1 MKMKAKIINKG
12 NHKMGLGK
20 LKDSKIVREK
30 RLSEKLWN
38 RNFTLLLQGQVVS
51 VFGDN
56 IYDIALRF
64 WILAETGSVALMGV
78 LMAITIIPKILIS
91 PFAGTFIDRHDRR
104 KILIVCDGISGVTIL
119 FIGVAAVMNFLQI
132 WMILI
137 AGIIVD
143 MCRCFFN
150 PTINSS
156 IPDVVSNSK
165 LIKANSMFEL
175 VSSVNEMVGYAFG
188 GFLVN
193 LIAVPLLFIFNGITF
208 LLSGIAEY
216 FTDIPKIQQVSQK
229 LNFMEDMKE
238 GIRYVNNLKGLKYLY
253 ITIAFLNF
261 FASMS
266 MTLTLPWFKANKELG
281 IELYGVA
288 MAINTLGMFGGFTM
302 LSTVE
307 IKKEKRFFA
316 FITSGIIVSITMI
329 LYSLTL
335 NPYLIFILFF
345 IDGLSLAIMGSLIQS
360 TMQSCVSANMRS
372 KVFGFKNALSS
383 ALMPLGMALA
393 GLLGEIVNMN
403 LIILGDYVVFL
414 ILFIYLG
421 FLSNVKEIING

>member
-1 MKMKAKIINKG
+1 MKAKIINKE
-12 NHKMGLGK
+12 NHKRGIGK
-20 LKDSKIVREK
+20 WKDSKRAREK

-51 VFGDN
+51 IFGDN

-119 FIGVAAVMNFLQI
+119 FIGIAAVMNFLQI

-143 MCRCFFN
+143 ICRCFFN

-175 VSSVNEMVGYAFG
+175 VSSVNEMAGYALG

-216 FTDIPKIQQVSQK
+216 FTDIPKIQEVSQK

-238 GIRYVNNLKGLKYLY
+238 GIRYINNLGGLKYLY

-288 MAINTLGMFGGFTM
+288 MAINTLGMFVGFTM
-302 LSTVE
+302 LSTIE
-307 IKKEKRFFA
+307 IKKEKRFCA

-335 NPYLIFILFF
+335 SPYLIFLLFF
-345 IDGLSLAIMGSLIQS
+345 IDGFSLAIMGSLIQS
-360 TMQSCVSANMRS
+360 TMQSCVSPNMRS

-403 LIILGDYVVFL
+403 LIILADYVLFL

>member
-1 MKMKAKIINKG
+1 MKAKIINKG

>member
-1 MKMKAKIINKG
+1 MKAKIINKG
-12 NHKMGLGK
+12 NHKRGLGK
-20 LKDSKIVREK
+20 WKDSKRASEK

-51 VFGDN
+51 IFGDN

-119 FIGVAAVMNFLQI
+119 FIGIAAVMNFLQI

-143 MCRCFFN
+143 ICRCFFY

-175 VSSVNEMVGYAFG
+175 VSSLNEMGGYALG

-216 FTDIPKIQQVSQK
+216 FTDIPKIQEVSQK

-238 GIRYVNNLKGLKYLY
+238 GIRYINNIKGLKYLY

-281 IELYGVA
+281 IELYGIA
-288 MAINTLGMFGGFTM
+288 MAINTLGMFVGFSM

-329 LYSLTL
+329 AYSLTL
-335 NPYLIFILFF
+335 NPYMIFILFF
-345 IDGLSLAIMGSLIQS
+345 IDGFSLAIMGSLIQS
-360 TMQSCVSANMRS
+360 TMQSCVSPNMRS

-403 LIILGDYVVFL
+403 LIILADYALFL

>member
-1 MKMKAKIINKG
+1 MKASIVKKE
-12 NHKMGLGK
+12 NHKSGLGK
-20 LKDSKIVREK
+20 SKNNKSAREK
-30 RLSEKLWN
+30 KLSEKLWN

-119 FIGVAAVMNFLQI
+119 FIGIAAVMNFLQI

-143 MCRCFFN
+143 VCRCFFY

-175 VSSVNEMVGYAFG
+175 VSSVNEMVGYALG

-216 FTDIPKIQQVSQK
+216 FTHIPKIQEVSQK
-229 LNFMEDMKE
+229 LNFIEDMKE
-238 GIRYVNNLKGLKYLY
+238 GIRYINNLKGLKYLY

-266 MTLTLPWFKANKELG
+266 MTLTLPWFKANNELG

-288 MAINTLGMFGGFTM
+288 MAINTLGMFVGFTM

-307 IKKEKRFFA
+307 IKKERRFFA
-316 FITSGIIVSITMI
+316 FITSGILVSITMI

-360 TMQSCVSANMRS
+360 TMQSCVSPNMRS

-393 GLLGEIVNMN
+393 GVLGEIVNMN
-403 LIILGDYVVFL
+403 LIILADYVLFL

>member
-1 MKMKAKIINKG
+1 MKEGIINKE
-12 NHKMGLGK
+12 NHKRGLGK
-20 LKDSKIVREK
+20 SKDNKREYEK
-30 RLSEKLWN
+30 RVSEKLWN
-38 RNFTLLLQGQVVS
+38 RNFTLLLQGQVIS

-119 FIGVAAVMNFLQI
+119 FIGIAAVMNFLQI

-137 AGIIVD
+137 TGIIVD
-143 MCRCFFN
+143 VCRCFFY

-175 VSSVNEMVGYAFG
+175 VSSVNEMVGYALG

-216 FTDIPKIQQVSQK
+216 FTHIPKIQEVSQK
-229 LNFMEDMKE
+229 LNFIEDMKE
-238 GIRYVNNLKGLKYLY
+238 GIRYINNLKGLKYLY

-266 MTLTLPWFKANKELG
+266 MTLTLPWFKANNELG

-288 MAINTLGMFGGFTM
+288 MAINTLGMFVGFTM

-307 IKKEKRFFA
+307 IKKERRFFA
-316 FITSGIIVSITMI
+316 FITSGILVSITMI

-360 TMQSCVSANMRS
+360 TMQSCVSPNMRS

-393 GLLGEIVNMN
+393 GVLGEIVNMN
-403 LIILGDYVVFL
+403 FIILADYVLFL
-414 ILFIYLG
+414 IFFIYLG

>member
-1 MKMKAKIINKG
+1 MKESIVNKE
-12 NHKMGLGK
+12 NHKRGLGK
-20 LKDSKIVREK
+20 SKDNKREYEK
-30 RLSEKLWN
+30 RVSEKLWN
-38 RNFTLLLQGQVVS
+38 RNFTLLLQGQVIS

-119 FIGVAAVMNFLQI
+119 FIGIAAVMNFLQI

-143 MCRCFFN
+143 VCRCFFY

-175 VSSVNEMVGYAFG
+175 VSSVNEMVGYALG

-216 FTDIPKIQQVSQK
+216 FTHIPKIQEVSQK
-229 LNFMEDMKE
+229 LNFIEDMKE
-238 GIRYVNNLKGLKYLY
+238 GIRYINNLKGLKYLY

-266 MTLTLPWFKANKELG
+266 MTLTLPWFKANNELG

-288 MAINTLGMFGGFTM
+288 MAINTLGMFVGFTM

-307 IKKEKRFFA
+307 IKKERRFFA
-316 FITSGIIVSITMI
+316 FITSGILVSITMI

-360 TMQSCVSANMRS
+360 TMQSCVSPNMRS

-393 GLLGEIVNMN
+393 GVLGEIVNMN
-403 LIILGDYVVFL
+403 FIILADYVLFL
-414 ILFIYLG
+414 IFFIYLG

>member
-1 MKMKAKIINKG
+1 MKEGIINKE
-12 NHKMGLGK
+12 NHKRGLGK
-20 LKDSKIVREK
+20 SKDNKREYEK
-30 RLSEKLWN
+30 RVSEKLWN
-38 RNFTLLLQGQVVS
+38 RNFTLLLQGQVIS

-119 FIGVAAVMNFLQI
+119 FIVIAAVMNFLQI

-143 MCRCFFN
+143 VCRCFFY

-175 VSSVNEMVGYAFG
+175 VSSVNEMAGYALG
-188 GFLVN
+188 GFLVS

-216 FTDIPKIQQVSQK
+216 FTNIPKIQEVSQR

-266 MTLTLPWFKANKELG
+266 MTLTLPWFKVNNELG

-288 MAINTLGMFGGFTM
+288 MAINTLGMFIGFII
-302 LSTVE
+302 LSLVE

-316 FITSGIIVSITMI
+316 FITSGILVSITMI

-360 TMQSCVSANMRS
+360 TMQSCVSPNMRS

-393 GLLGEIVNMN
+393 GVLGEIVNMN
-403 LIILGDYVVFL
+403 LIILADYVLFL
-414 ILFIYLG
+414 IFFIYLS
-421 FLSNVKEIING
+421 FLSSVKEIING

>member
-1 MKMKAKIINKG
+1 MKESIVNNE
-12 NHKMGLGK
+12 NHKRGLGK
-20 LKDSKIVREK
+20 SKDNKREYEK
-30 RLSEKLWN
+30 RVSEKLWN
-38 RNFTLLLQGQVVS
+38 RNFMLLLQGQVVS

-119 FIGVAAVMNFLQI
+119 FIGIAAVMNFLQI

-143 MCRCFFN
+143 VCRCFFY

-175 VSSVNEMVGYAFG
+175 VSSINEMVGYALG

-216 FTDIPKIQQVSQK
+216 FTNIPKIQQVSQK

-253 ITIAFLNF
+253 ITIAFFNF

-288 MAINTLGMFGGFTM
+288 MAINTLGMFIGFTI
-302 LSTVE
+302 LSLVE

-329 LYSLTL
+329 LYSFTL

-345 IDGLSLAIMGSLIQS
+345 IDGFSLAIMGSLIQS
-360 TMQSCVSANMRS
+360 TMQSCVSPNMRS
-372 KVFGFKNALSS
+372 KVFGFKNALAS

-393 GLLGEIVNMN
+393 GVVGEIVNMN
-403 LIILGDYVVFL
+403 FIIFADYVLFL
-414 ILFIYLG
+414 IFFIYLS
-421 FLSNVKEIING
+421 FLSSVKDIING

>member
-1 MKMKAKIINKG
+1 MKAKIINKG
-12 NHKMGLGK
+12 NHKRGLGK
-20 LKDSKIVREK
+20 WKDSKIVREK

-119 FIGVAAVMNFLQI
+119 FIGVAAVMNFLRI

-193 LIAVPLLFIFNGITF
+193 LIAAPLLFIFNGITF

-288 MAINTLGMFGGFTM
+288 MAINTLGMFVGFTM

-360 TMQSCVSANMRS
+360 TMQSCVSPNMRS

>member
-1 MKMKAKIINKG
+1 MKESILNKE
-12 NHKMGLGK
+12 NHKRRLGK
-20 LKDSKIVREK
+20 WKDNKRASEK

-51 VFGDN
+51 IFGDN

-119 FIGVAAVMNFLQI
+119 FIGIAAVMNFLQV

-143 MCRCFFN
+143 ICRCFFN

-156 IPDVVSNSK
+156 IPNVVSNSK
-165 LIKANSMFEL
+165 LIKANSIFEL
-175 VSSVNEMVGYAFG
+175 VSSVNEMAGYALG

-193 LIAVPLLFIFNGITF
+193 LIAVPLLFIFNGATF

-238 GIRYVNNLKGLKYLY
+238 GIRYVNNLNGLKYLY

-288 MAINTLGMFGGFTM
+288 MAINTLGMFVGFTM
-302 LSTVE
+302 LSTIE

-335 NPYLIFILFF
+335 NPYLICILFF
-345 IDGLSLAIMGSLIQS
+345 IDGFSLAIMGSLIQS
-360 TMQSCVSANMRS
+360 TMQSCVSPNMRS

-403 LIILGDYVVFL
+403 LIILADYVLFL

>member
-1 MKMKAKIINKG
+1 MKAKIINKG
-12 NHKMGLGK
+12 NHKRGLGK
-20 LKDSKIVREK
+20 WKDSKIVREK

-104 KILIVCDGISGVTIL
+104 KILIVCNGISGVTIL

-288 MAINTLGMFGGFTM
+288 MAINTLGMFVGFTM